1 MGVKL
6 SRSNTLQFVSSVSFH
21 DWIAER
27 SAKLGMSVGERASL
41 VSGEVLFP
49 PANHSAMASRS

>member
-1 MGVKL
+1 MGVKEP
-6 SRSNTLQFVSSVSFH
+6 RSTTLQYVSSH

-27 SAKLGMSVGERASL
+27 SAKLEMSVVVRASL